1 MEIFNSEEINKLQSI
16 LKLILPSGE
25 TNMPEASLIINNLDF
40 NNKSHLKFA
49 EASKDLCVKFE
60 KIDNQKELEE
70 LKKKNFRAF
79 SNFVNTLLII
89 YYSNIEV
96 LKKLQVGSIPP
107 FPEGNYVKEGDIY
120 LLEQVFL
127 KEKIYKD

>member
-16 LKLILPSGE
+16 LKLILPSGD
-25 TNMPEASLIINNLDF
+25 TNMPEGNLIIHNLDF
-40 NNKSHLKFA
+40 NNKSHLKFV

-60 KIDNQKELEE
+60 KIDNQIELEE
-70 LKKKNFRAF
+70 IKKKNFRAF